1 MSLRTLVTDPEA
13 FFAARRDD
21 YSLVGPTAVVVGH
34 ALLALAVTAVVLQA
48 VGDVLTPADA
58 GAIVYA
64 SGEQRVSAPRQ
75 IVLSLW
81 ATGAL
86 YFAGWIAVAVVAYL
100 GSLYFDGEGSFRR
113 LLAFVGWTFVPTLVP
128 TAVRTVVITAM
139 FLDAPEFAT
148 EAALQEW
155 ARSELADRPARF
167 AVIAVR
173 PLFTLWM
180 VSLWV
185 LAAEYGRELTRRQ
198 ALVAVALPVALAT
211 LNAVGTLATAA
222 GRVLGLL

>member
-1 MSLRTLVTDPEA
+1 MDLRTLVSDPEA
-13 FFAARRDD
+13 FFTVRQEGT
-21 YSLVGPTAVVVGH
+21 SLVGPTAVVAGH

-48 VGDVLTPADA
+48 VGDVVTPADA

-64 SGEQRVSAPRQ
+64 SGERRISAPRQ
-75 IVLSLW
+75 VVLSLW

-86 YFAGWIAVAVVAYL
+86 YFVGWIAVAVVAYL
-100 GSLYFDGEGSFRR
+100 VSLYFDGNGSFRR
-113 LLAFVGWTFVPTLVP
+113 LLAFVGWAFVPTLVP
-128 TAVRTVVITAM
+128 TAVRTFAVAAM

-155 ARSELADRPARF
+155 ARSELADHPARL
-167 AVIAVR
+167 AAIAVR
-173 PLFTLWM
+173 PLFTLWT

-185 LAAEYGRELTRRQ
+185 LAAEYARELTRRQ
-198 ALVAVALPVALAT
+198 ALAAVALPAALAT